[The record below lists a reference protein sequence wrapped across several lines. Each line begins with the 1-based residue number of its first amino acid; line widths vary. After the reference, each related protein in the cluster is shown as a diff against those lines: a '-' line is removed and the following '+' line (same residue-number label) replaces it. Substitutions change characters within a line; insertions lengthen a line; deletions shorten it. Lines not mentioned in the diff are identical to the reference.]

1 MIEPAQLMV
10 GCSYYRFDTITNAV
24 KSIFNPNL
32 KRSDTLLGGGLEA
45 IVKRYQPNIKY
56 VDLFSLY

>member
-1 MIEPAQLMV
+1 MD
-10 GCSYYRFDTITNAV
+10 GCYYRFDTITNAV
-24 KSIFNPNL
+24 KSIFNPNV